1 MNILKET
8 IEDVGPRPGQFTTTR
23 LWFGCGEF
31 QCEYIRH
38 KIYSLS
44 IGILLTPAFSFF
56 LFINTIYTILLPIS
70 TLFKITDL
78 HSFITDF
85 HTFIHLNR

>member
-56 LFINTIYTILLPIS
+56 IYQY
-70 TLFKITDL
+70 DL

-85 HTFIHLNR
+85 HTF

>member
-8 IEDVGPRPGQFTTTR
+8 IEDVGPHPGQFTTTR

-56 LFINTIYTILLPIS
+56 YLSIRFTQFYNRFPHILKFTIS
-70 TLFKITDL
+70 TVL
-78 HSFITDF
+78 
-85 HTFIHLNR
+85 